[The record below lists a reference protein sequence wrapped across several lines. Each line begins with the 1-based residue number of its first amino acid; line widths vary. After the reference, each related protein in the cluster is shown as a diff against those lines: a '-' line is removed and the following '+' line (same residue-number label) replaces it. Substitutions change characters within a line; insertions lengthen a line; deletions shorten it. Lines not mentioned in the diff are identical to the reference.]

1 MIQASTLLSTTTNV
15 TGAAVLDRI
24 PGGTFQA
31 TIIGTGTVGVTATIQ
46 ASLDATNWVT
56 LGTIVLSGTT
66 TATDG
71 FVSLGE
77 WVAYRAATSG
87 ATGTISSIVVLMS
100 EVS

>member
-1 MIQASTLLSTTTNV
+1 MIQASTLLSTTTNT
-15 TGAAVLDRI
+15 TGAAVLDKI

-31 TIIGTGTVGVTATIQ
+31 TITGTGTVGVTVTVQ

-56 LGTIVLSGTT
+56 LGTITLSGTT

-77 WVAYRAATSG
+77 WVAYRAITAS
-87 ATGTISSIVVLMS
+87 ATGTIASINVLMS